1 MMLLHCHGRN
11 LLKKLHF
18 PKQVVYVELFHA
30 FHPAF
35 VVLSHFL
42 PLQIDSELY
51 ENVEDAV
58 PQVSNKVEALGSIW
72 AFVIL
77 LEDPVSELYFVAVFA
92 VESHEN
98 EKNKHCPVKSSN
110 VRERRIDL
118 LESSL
123 RLKLK
128 VVFDNI

>member
-1 MMLLHCHGRN
+1 MIHLALKQVNLPVRSRFCYRPLRHQVQTHEMMLLHCHGRN

-18 PKQVVYVELFHA
+18 PKQVVYVELLHA

-58 PQVSNKVEALGSIW
+58 PQVSNKVEALGSI
-72 AFVIL
+72 
-77 LEDPVSELYFVAVFA
+77 
-92 VESHEN
+92 
-98 EKNKHCPVKSSN
+98 
-110 VRERRIDL
+110 
-118 LESSL
+118 
-123 RLKLK
+123 
-128 VVFDNI
+128 